1 MMARTRFGKSPTRR
15 NRSIAPGCFRTASKG
30 WRSRRAEVLGIG
42 VLLLG
47 GCTVGPK
54 YVRPTADVPGD
65 YKEAGTWKSAQPSDA
80 IAKGKWWEV
89 YGDPQLN
96 ALEEQVSVSNETL
109 KAAQAQFLEARA
121 AIRTVRAAYFPTVT
135 ANPAVA
141 GTRESQ
147 NKALFGT
154 TSPVTYS
161 DYQLPPIDASWEPDV
176 WGRVRR
182 TVEAARSEAQATAA
196 DLANTELSL
205 HAELALDYF
214 QLRGLD
220 SQQQLLDS
228 TVTSYERAL
237 ELTDSRYKGG
247 VASGVDV
254 AQAQTQLETTRA
266 QAADVAVDRTAFE
279 HAIAVLIGK
288 PPYQFSQQP
297 LPLSTPPPAVPP
309 GLPSGLLER
318 RPDIAAAERRVQEAN
333 AQIGVARAAY
343 FPIFALTGGGGWD
356 SSNLSNL
363 LDGPSGFWALA
374 GSAAETIFDGG
385 LRRGVTEEARASYDK
400 SVDTYRQTTLTAFQ
414 EVEDNLSALR
424 VLENEAKIQDAAVAA
439 AEHSLDL
446 SNSRY
451 KGGVANY
458 LEVTTAQSAALGNER
473 AAVDVLTRRMAASVL
488 LVKALGGGW
497 NVSQIPPL

>member
-1 MMARTRFGKSPTRR
+1 MARTPFGKSRTQR
-15 NRSIAPGCFRTASKG
+15 NSRIASGRFRLDSKG
-30 WRSRRAEVLGIG
+30 WRSRRAEVLGIA

-54 YVRPTADVPGD
+54 YVRPTTDVPAG
-65 YKEAGTWKSAQPSDA
+65 YKEAGDWKTAQPSDA
-80 IAKGKWWEV
+80 IAKGKWWQI

-96 ALEEQVSVSNETL
+96 ALEEQVSVSNESL

-121 AIRTVRAAYFPTVT
+121 AIRTVHAAFFPTVT
-135 ANPAVA
+135 ASTSVSGN
-141 GTRESQ
+141 RQSQ

-154 TSPVTYS
+154 TSPITYA
-161 DYQLPPIDASWEPDV
+161 DYQLPPIDVSWEPDV

-182 TVEAARSEAQATAA
+182 SVEAARSEAQATAA
-196 DLANTELSL
+196 DLASLDLSL

-220 SQQQLLDS
+220 SQKQLLDS

-237 ELTDSRYKGG
+237 QLTDSRYKGG
-247 VASGVDV
+247 VASAVDV

-266 QAADVAVDRTAFE
+266 QAEDVSVDRAAFE

-288 PPYQFSQQP
+288 PPYQFSQQSSP
-297 LPLSTPPPAVPP
+297 LANPPPQIPP
-309 GLPSGLLER
+309 GMPSDLIER

-343 FPIFALTGGGGWD
+343 FPIFALTGGGGFD
-356 SSNLSNL
+356 SSKITNL
-363 LDGPSGFWALA
+363 LDGPSGFWSLA
-374 GSAAETIFDGG
+374 GSAAEMIFDGG
-385 LRRGVTEEARASYDK
+385 QRHGISDQARAAYDK

-414 EVEDNLSALR
+414 EVEDNLAALR
-424 VLENEAKIQDAAVAA
+424 ILEDEAKTQDAAVAA
-439 AEHSLDL
+439 SEHFLDL
-446 SNSRY
+446 SNNRY

-458 LEVTTAQSAALGNER
+458 LEVTTAQSAALGNQR

-488 LVKALGGGW
+488 LIKALGGGW
-497 NVSQIPPL
+497 NVSQIAHL

>member
-1 MMARTRFGKSPTRR
+1 MMARTPFGKSPTQR
-15 NRSIAPGCFRTASKG
+15 NRLIVSRWFRLVSKG
-30 WRSRRAEVLGIG
+30 WRSRRVEVLGVA

-47 GCTVGPK
+47 GCTVGPN
-54 YVRPTADVPGD
+54 YVRPTAVAPSD
-65 YKEAGTWKSAQPSDA
+65 YKEAGNWKAAQPSDA

-96 ALEEQVSVSNETL
+96 ALEEQVTVSNESL
-109 KAAQAQFLEARA
+109 KAEQAQFLEARA

-135 ANPAVA
+135 ASPSA
-141 GTRESQ
+141 GGARQSQ

-154 TSPVTYS
+154 TAPITYA

-228 TVTSYERAL
+228 TVDSYEQAL
-237 ELTDSRYKGG
+237 QLTDSRYKGG

-266 QAADVAVDRTAFE
+266 EAVDVAVDRASFE

-288 PPYQFSQQP
+288 PPAQFSQQP
-297 LPLSTPPPAVPP
+297 LPLATPPPAIPP
-309 GLPSGLLER
+309 GLPSELLER
-318 RPDIAAAERRVQEAN
+318 RPDISAAERRVQEAN
-333 AQIGVARAAY
+333 
-343 FPIFALTGGGGWD
+343 
-356 SSNLSNL
+356 
-363 LDGPSGFWALA
+363 
-374 GSAAETIFDGG
+374 
-385 LRRGVTEEARASYDK
+385 
-400 SVDTYRQTTLTAFQ
+400 
-414 EVEDNLSALR
+414 
-424 VLENEAKIQDAAVAA
+424 
-439 AEHSLDL
+439 
-446 SNSRY
+446 
-451 KGGVANY
+451 
-458 LEVTTAQSAALGNER
+458 
-473 AAVDVLTRRMAASVL
+473 
-488 LVKALGGGW
+488 
-497 NVSQIPPL
+497 

>member
-1 MMARTRFGKSPTRR
+1 MMARTPFGKSPTRR
-15 NRSIAPGCFRTASKG
+15 NRSIAPRCFRAVSKG
-30 WRSRRAEVLGIG
+30 WRNRRAEVLGVA

-47 GCTVGPK
+47 GGAVGPK
-54 YVRPTADVPGD
+54 YVRPTADVPAD

-135 ANPAVA
+135 ANPSAA

-154 TSPVTYS
+154 TSPINYA

-237 ELTDSRYKGG
+237 QLTDSRYKGG
-247 VASGVDV
+247 VASAVDV

-266 QAADVAVDRTAFE
+266 QDQDVDVARAAYE
-279 HAIAVLIGK
+279 HAIAVLTGK
-288 PPYQFSQQP
+288 PPYELTVPP
-297 LPLSTPPPAVPP
+297 LPLTTPPPLTPIST
-309 GLPSGLLER
+309 PS
-318 RPDIAAAERRVQEAN
+318 
-333 AQIGVARAAY
+333 
-343 FPIFALTGGGGWD
+343 
-356 SSNLSNL
+356 
-363 LDGPSGFWALA
+363 
-374 GSAAETIFDGG
+374 
-385 LRRGVTEEARASYDK
+385 
-400 SVDTYRQTTLTAFQ
+400 
-414 EVEDNLSALR
+414 
-424 VLENEAKIQDAAVAA
+424 
-439 AEHSLDL
+439 
-446 SNSRY
+446 
-451 KGGVANY
+451 
-458 LEVTTAQSAALGNER
+458 
-473 AAVDVLTRRMAASVL
+473 
-488 LVKALGGGW
+488 
-497 NVSQIPPL
+497 